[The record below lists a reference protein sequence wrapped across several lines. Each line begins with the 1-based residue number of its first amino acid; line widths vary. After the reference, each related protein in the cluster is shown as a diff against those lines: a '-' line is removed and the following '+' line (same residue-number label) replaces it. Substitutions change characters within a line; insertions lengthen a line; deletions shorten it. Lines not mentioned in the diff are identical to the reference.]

1 MTEPA
6 ASSAATP
13 LALSQA
19 FGERCRRF
27 GWTCATA
34 ESCTGGGIAH
44 LITLTA
50 GASDYLQGGIIAY
63 SNAVKHEMLGV
74 TTYTLDSRGAVSAE
88 CAAEMAQGVL
98 TNFGVDLAI
107 SSTGIAGPGGATAR
121 KPVGLVYI
129 GVATAGQVATRELRL
144 TGDRQAIMDAATV
157 AAIELVLELTQPDPS
172 DSDASATADDD
183 RSR

>member
-6 ASSAATP
+6 TPNAAHP
-13 LALSQA
+13 MALSQA
-19 FGERCRRF
+19 FGERCRQN

-44 LITLTA
+44 LLTLTA

-63 SNAVKHEMLGV
+63 SNEVKQELLGV
-74 TTYTLDSRGAVSAE
+74 TTYTLDTRGAVSAE

-98 TNFGVDLAI
+98 ARLGVDLAL

-144 TGDRQAIMDAATV
+144 SGDRRAIMDAATL
-157 AAIELVLELTQPDPS
+157 AAVELALELTQPDPS
-172 DSDASATADDD
+172 DAVHATA
-183 RSR
+183 